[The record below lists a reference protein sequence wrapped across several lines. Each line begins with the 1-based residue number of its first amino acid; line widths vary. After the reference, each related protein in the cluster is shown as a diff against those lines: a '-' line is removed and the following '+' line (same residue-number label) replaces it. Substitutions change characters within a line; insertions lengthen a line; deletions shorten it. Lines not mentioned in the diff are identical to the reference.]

1 MELTIQSIDGYGSP
15 HSLLKA
21 GYLDFGPHLALRD
34 LGCAFSAKHGEKSL
48 MD

>member
-21 GYLDFGPHLALRD
+21 GYLDLGPDIALWD
-34 LGCAFSAKHGEKSL
+34 LGCTFTPKDGEKSL
-48 MD
+48 LD